1 MKKTVNDMFVYSS
14 ENNIKLLSSFNG
26 SFWSDYVSNY
36 AKYDK
41 IFKRLYKSFV
51 YFEQLDD
58 EDIED
63 VVTNFTEAV
72 EGHLILNQK
81 KYSELYRINVVSDD
95 DYSLLD
101 NVNITEVM
109 DREGSSTEGARSDS
123 ETQGQR
129 SDSGTNNI
137 GAQTVTDTGEVSP
150 YDSENFF
157 NNDKMSSS
165 KGARS
170 DSESYT
176 KGAQSNSFSKGE
188 QQNGYTED
196 YTFTRNGNNGNIVG
210 ADMLN
215 KHSRYWNL
223 YEFYSYIF
231 GEIAKELLLTY

>member
-1 MKKTVNDMFVYSS
+1 MLKTVSDMYEYANGNEV
-14 ENNIKLLSSFNG
+14 KLLSAYNAD
-26 SFWSDYVSNY
+26 FWADYIANY
-36 AKYDK
+36 DKYDK
-41 IFKRLYKSFV
+41 IFKRLYKSFI
-51 YFEQLDD
+51 YFEQIDD
-58 EDIED
+58 EEIED
-63 VVTNFTEAV
+63 VVTDFTEAV
-72 EGHLILNQK
+72 EGHLIINHK
-81 KYSELYRINVVSDD
+81 KYSELYRTNVVSDT
-95 DYSLLD
+95 DYSLLG

-123 ETQGQR
+123 ETQGAR

-157 NNDKMSSS
+157 NNDKTSSS

-196 YTFTRNGNNGNIVG
+196 YTFTRTGNNGNIVG

-215 KHSRYWNL
+215 KHNRFWNL